1 MMRVACCSAD
11 ISGEKKPTDGA
22 VDGLRAAV
30 GAQIAR
36 PGVCGIVPQR
46 AFPEQRLLAVIS
58 AAMRESTP

>member
-11 ISGEKKPTDGA
+11 ISREKKPTDGA

-36 PGVCGIVPQR
+36 PGVCDIR
-46 AFPEQRLLAVIS
+46 ASCRNALSQSSVCLR
-58 AAMRESTP
+58 